1 MSDRLDVVYV
11 SNALGIGGTERGLV
25 NFARR
30 LDRSRFRARAV
41 TVHEEGPRKAEL
53 EAEGIPVACAQGDAG
68 QLAALLRGADVVH
81 VFRHGIHEPLV
92 PAAAREARV
101 RSLVETNIFGAVDS
115 SPDEAD
121 FACHLFISKMCLLRY
136 HVWTGGADPAFDAR
150 HRVLYLP
157 VEVERLRAAAPAPAE
172 AKRMLGLDPARP
184 VVGRV
189 GRAADLKWRTLLIDM
204 APHLLRLRPDVQLLY
219 VGITPAKR
227 RRLERLGLLEHT
239 SLPDGGSADDDRLA
253 LIYAACDVS
262 IGAAAIGE
270 SLGLA
275 IAEAMAL
282 GIPAVTCSTPW
293 ADNAQLELVENGRT
307 GWIANHPRPF
317 AEAVARL
324 LDAPDERARFG
335 AAAAAHVE
343 RLLGP
348 AALTRQLERLYESLA
363 AGAGLPRDWSPS
375 PDEVAEFARDYP
387 RRAREEFRP
396 LTARER
402 VEARAE
408 RVRER
413 AQIGAAML
421 DTGALRALVARLTPW
436 HNSHR

>member
-1 MSDRLDVVYV
+1 VSDRLNVVYV
-11 SNALGIGGTERGLV
+11 SNALGIGGTERSLV

-30 LDRSRFRARAV
+30 LDRSRFAARAV
-41 TVHEEGPRKAEL
+41 TVHEDGPRRVEL
-53 EAEGIPVACAQGDAG
+53 EREGIPVACAHGDAG
-68 QLAALLRGADVVH
+68 RLAELLRDADVVH
-81 VFRHGIHEPLV
+81 VFRHGIHEPIV
-92 PAAAREARV
+92 PAAARQAGV
-101 RSLVETNIFGAVDS
+101 RTLVETNIFGAVDT
-115 SPDEAD
+115 SPDERD

-136 HVWTGGADPAFDAR
+136 HAWTGGADPAFDER

-157 VEVERLRAAAPAPAE
+157 VELERLRAGAPERAE
-172 AKRMLGLDPARP
+172 AKRMLGLDPERP

-204 APHLLRLRPDVQLLY
+204 APHLLRLRPDAQLLY

-227 RRLERLGLLEHT
+227 RRLERLGLLDRV
-239 SLPDGGSADDDRLA
+239 SLPDGGTAEDDRLA
-253 LIYAACDVS
+253 VIYAACDVS

-275 IAEAMAL
+275 TAEAMAF

-317 AEAVARL
+317 AEAVAGL
-324 LDAPDERARFG
+324 LEDPDARARLG
-335 AAAAAHVE
+335 AAAAEHVR

-348 AALTRQLERLYESLA
+348 APLTRQLERLYDSLV
-363 AGAGLPRDWSPS
+363 AGAGVPSDWSPS
-375 PDEVAEFARDYP
+375 PLEVEEFAKDYP
-387 RRAREEFRP
+387 RRAREQFRP

-402 VEARAE
+402 AEARAE
-408 RVRER
+408 RLRER
-413 AQIGAAML
+413 AQVASAMV
-421 DTGALRALVARLTPW
+421 DARLTPW
-436 HNSHR
+436 RSSRR